1 MRDILLALLF
11 LVSMHSFAQEHFDP
25 KTFRAEIQEMSPM
38 KYPSRQVSY
47 GYSLELR
54 NDSAFVYLPYMGEVY
69 MPTFDNQGINF
80 QCPYTGMSIRKNKKG
95 TATLVTFSIH
105 QGTVGYTFK
114 ATAYNNGRF
123 YLDMMPSN
131 AQSCSY
137 MGYLKEK
144 E

>member
-1 MRDILLALLF
+1 MRPLLF
-11 LVSMHSFAQEHFDP
+11 ATALAMSLGIYAQAEFDP
-25 KTFRAEIQEMSPM
+25 KTFKAEIQEMSPM

-69 MPTFDNQGINF
+69 MPSFDNQGINF
-80 QCPYTGMSIRKNKKG
+80 QCPYTGMSVRKNKKG

-137 MGYLKEK
+137 MGYIKEK